1 MKALVIYDSKFGNT
15 MKVAQVI
22 ADSLQAYGEVGMTS
36 VAEAQPDQFGGY
48 DLLVAGCPTQGHGIS
63 PAFQSLLEAV
73 PAGSL
78 KGETALVFDTRYQMP
93 RWLTGSAATQLVQ
106 KLKELGCAQVA
117 PPESFFVSAKEGP
130 LVEGELER
138 AAEWVK
144 VAMIVTGLSAP
155 VSGVQ

>member
-15 MKVAQVI
+15 MKVAEAV
-22 ADSLQAYGEVGMTS
+22 ADALKAYGEVRMS
-36 VAEAQPDQFGGY
+36 PVAETAPDQLGGY

-63 PAFQSLLEAV
+63 PTFQALLNAV
-73 PAGSL
+73 PVGSL

-93 RWLTGSAATQLVQ
+93 RWLTGSAAAELVR
-106 KLKELGCAQVA
+106 KLKDLGCAQVA

-138 AAEWVK
+138 AAEWLK
-144 VAMIVTGLSAP
+144 VALIVTGLSARP
-155 VSGVQ
+155 FSSL